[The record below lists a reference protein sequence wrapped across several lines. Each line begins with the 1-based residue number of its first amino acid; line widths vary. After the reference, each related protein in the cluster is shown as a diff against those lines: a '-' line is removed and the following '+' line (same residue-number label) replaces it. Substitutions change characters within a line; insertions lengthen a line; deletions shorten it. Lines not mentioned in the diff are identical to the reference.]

1 MMKIGVSEK
10 RRGAFKEIQKE
21 EEKLGNLVSKSKK
34 ELVELTV
41 ERNRNTTMQA
51 EADRKKAE
59 EEEARRNATRRAKAA
74 LSGEE
79 EDDDDST
86 AKCELVK
93 NLPCGGKKGGKSY
106 MSSYNNTL
114 YTVDQY
120 RKAMNEFYG
129 LLPVLSVFH
138 SLDMMDQFP
147 PPLEK
152 CLDGF
157 KAETCNV
164 IFPKCNDK
172 CEAQK
177 PCHSSCTS
185 FGKCS
190 AWFTPSLL
198 SNMQKGGDHF
208 NIVEGVVKDQNLLNI
223 ISDIV
228 DTFTSKCTGE
238 RKGDFYEL
246 KGKNVD
252 GEMQCSTSKGP
263 SIRECTIVKKKE
275 EASEEK

>member
-1 MMKIGVSEK
+1 MKNYIVITIVALLILSITTHANAEGLLRKNGRKEKQKQLPLEKEHGVSHEVTK
-10 RRGAFKEIQKE
+10 HENHEQLASDLNAK
-21 EEKLGNLVSKSKK
+21 
-34 ELVELTV
+34 
-41 ERNRNTTMQA
+41 NRNTTMQA

-228 DTFTSKCTGE
+228 DTFTSKCT
-238 RKGDFYEL
+238 
-246 KGKNVD
+246 
-252 GEMQCSTSKGP
+252 
-263 SIRECTIVKKKE
+263 SITLCGNILNQII
-275 EASEEK
+275 S